1 MSVNKKLLSSQS
13 TIQSLLTENA
23 QLIETIAGFQ
33 RIGKYDDVP
42 RYMELLY
49 KNILY
54 LAKLGDPELANQL
67 QQVKKV
73 FKIYL
78 Y

>member
-1 MSVNKKLLSSQS
+1 MSTIKKPLSSQS
-13 TIQSLLTENA
+13 TIQSLLAENG

-33 RIGKYDDVP
+33 RIGKYDGVP

-54 LAKLGDPELANQL
+54 LAKLGDPDLANQL
-67 QQVKKV
+67 QQVN
-73 FKIYL
+73 FIRF
-78 Y
+78 